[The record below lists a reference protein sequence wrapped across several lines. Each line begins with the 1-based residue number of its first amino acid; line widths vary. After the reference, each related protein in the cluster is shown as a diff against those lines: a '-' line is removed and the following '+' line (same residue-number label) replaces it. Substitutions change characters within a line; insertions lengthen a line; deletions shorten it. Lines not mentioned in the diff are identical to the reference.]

1 MDDILV
7 HTSTLEAHCQL
18 LTQVLQLLDKYEL
31 KAKLSKCSFAQRR
44 ISYLGHV
51 ISEQGVS
58 TDDSMIR
65 TIQQW
70 PVPQNTKELRG
81 FLGLAGYY
89 RKFVRFFGVIS
100 KPLTE
105 LLKKNTIFAWTPTAN
120 AAFRALK
127 QALIAAPVLALP
139 DFQKQFVV
147 ETGASITGIGAV
159 LMQENH
165 PETWD
170 CLHTRKSA

>member
-1 MDDILV
+1 M
-7 HTSTLEAHCQL
+7 
-18 LTQVLQLLDKYEL
+18 
-31 KAKLSKCSFAQRR
+31 
-44 ISYLGHV
+44 
-51 ISEQGVS
+51 
-58 TDDSMIR
+58 
-65 TIQQW
+65 
-70 PVPQNTKELRG
+70 PQNTKELRV

-89 RKFVRFFGVIS
+89 PKFVRLFGVIS

-105 LLKKNTIFAWTPTAN
+105 LLKKNTIFAWTPTAD
-120 AAFRALK
+120 AAFHALK
-127 QALIAAPVLALP
+127 QALTAAPVLALP